1 MTPELRLQPA
11 LILGIL
17 VFFALLFAGAP
28 GVALV
33 MTILLVN
40 SVRSVE
46 GSLQSLLGLSI
57 VLIGNGQ
64 LIYQYSPMIVLGRW
78 GVLIFACMNI
88 FFRTQKFTPLTV
100 WFLLV
105 MGLVI
110 LNSTFFGQLPTL
122 SLFKASIYS
131 LGVFGLITGFQHL
144 EDHAAFGDLLFN
156 TFVVVVFLSGVL
168 GVFLPDY
175 AYLRSEY
182 SKFNGLRGVL
192 IHPQPHSVYLT
203 VTTVFVLAT
212 LFDRKSLYRLSSP
225 LVFVFLGV
233 VLMYFTRAR
242 ISILVFVGSIGIS
255 VAMALLKPSYLDK
268 VKAFFSSWIPY
279 VLGGAVVV
287 VSVLYSGAIQ
297 QGVVDFIFK
306 NGRNGY
312 DLAESFQGSRGFLI
326 LQQVNNITANWV
338 TGIGFGVP
346 STLDGLEIIRDPLFN
361 LPIQAE
367 VEKGMVFLAVVEE
380 NGVFVGALIFIFIF
394 VLLRH
399 GLNKNKM
406 MAFAPIMAGV
416 LVNLGEAVFF
426 SVGGIGLY
434 VWIMI
439 SFCLG
444 TPVKQAEPI

>member
-1 MTPELRLQPA
+1 MTPELRIQPA

-17 VFFALLFAGAP
+17 GFFALLFAGSP

-64 LIYQYSPMIVLGRW
+64 LIYQYSSMIVIGRW
-78 GVLIFACMNI
+78 GVLILASLNI
-88 FFRTQKFTPLTV
+88 FFRTQNFSPLTV

-105 MGLVI
+105 MGLVVA
-110 LNSTFFGQLPTL
+110 NSMIFGQLPTL
-122 SLFKASIYS
+122 SLFKASIYT
-131 LGVFGLITGFQHL
+131 LGVFGLITGFQHV
-144 EDHAAFGDLLFN
+144 EDHARFGDLLFN
-156 TFVVVVFLSGVL
+156 TFVVIVFLSAVL
-168 GVFLPDY
+168 GVLFPDY

-203 VTTVFVLAT
+203 MTTVFVLAS
-212 LFDRKSLYRLSSP
+212 LFDRKSLYRFSAP
-225 LVFVFLGV
+225 LIFVFLGLI
-233 VLMYFTRAR
+233 LMYFTRAR
-242 ISILVFVGSIGIS
+242 ISILVFIAAIGIS
-255 VAMALLKPSYLDK
+255 VAMALLKRSYLDK

-279 VLGGAVVV
+279 VLGGAIAIISIV
-287 VSVLYSGAIQ
+287 YFNTIQ
-297 QGVVDFIFK
+297 QGVIDFIFK

-326 LQQVNNITANWV
+326 LQQVNNIAANWG

-346 STLDGLEIIRDPLFN
+346 STMEGLEIVRDPIFN

-367 VEKGMVFLAVVEE
+367 VEKGMVFLAIIEE
-380 NGVFVGALIFIFIF
+380 NGAFVGTLVFVFIF

-399 GLNKNKM
+399 GQNKNKL
-406 MAFAPIMAGV
+406 MAFAPIVAGV

-434 VWIMI
+434 VWFMI
-439 SFCLG
+439 AFCLG
-444 TPVKQAEPI
+444 APKE

>member
-11 LILGIL
+11 LILGVL
-17 VFFALLFAGAP
+17 AFFALLFAGSP

-33 MTILLVN
+33 MTVLLLN

-46 GSLQSLLGLSI
+46 GSLQSLLGLSL

-64 LIYQYSPMIVLGRW
+64 LIYQYSSMIVLGRW
-78 GVLIFACMNI
+78 GVLILACTNI
-88 FFRTQKFTPLTV
+88 FFRTQKFTPLTI

-105 MGLVI
+105 IGLVI
-110 LNSTFFGQLPTL
+110 LNSMVFGQLPTL
-122 SLFKASIYS
+122 SLFKAAIYG
-131 LGVFGLITGFQHL
+131 LGVFGLITGFQCL

-156 TFVVVVFLSGVL
+156 TFVVVVLLSGLL

-175 AYLRSEY
+175 AYLRSEF

-192 IHPQPHSVYLT
+192 IHPQPHSVYLA
-203 VTTVFVLAT
+203 VTTVFILAT
-212 LFDRKSLYRLSSP
+212 LFDRKSLYRFSSP
-225 LVFVFLGV
+225 LVFVFLGLI
-233 VLMYFTRAR
+233 LMYFTRAR
-242 ISILVFVGSIGIS
+242 ISVVVFISSIGIS

-268 VKAFFSSWIPY
+268 VRAFFSSWIPY
-279 VLGGAVVV
+279 VLGGGIAAI
-287 VSVLYSGAIQ
+287 SVIYYGTIQ
-297 QGVVDFIFK
+297 RGVIDFIFK

-326 LQQVNNITANWV
+326 FQQLNNITSNWV

-346 STLDGLEIIRDPLFN
+346 STLEGLEIVRDPVFN

-367 VEKGMVFLAVVEE
+367 VEKGMIFLAILEE

-406 MAFAPIMAGV
+406 MAFAPIVAGV

-434 VWIMI
+434 VWIII

-444 TPVKQAEPI
+444 TPDKMQEQL